1 MVWGHQI
8 IENGEGGEN
17 IMSERYLIC
26 AFNGSRSKG
35 IDYTEY
41 IWGPFPD
48 NSLMHSNKTD
58 DRTVALTMY
67 VFFIT
72 HWDHKVFLHKN
83 LGYSKGL
90 SEL

>member
-35 IDYTEY
+35 IVMCIDHTEY

-58 DRTVALTMY
+58 EY
-67 VFFIT
+67 
-72 HWDHKVFLHKN
+72 K
-83 LGYSKGL
+83 
-90 SEL
+90 